1 MEAVKPG
8 EDATTMTDSNGSTER
23 DFFRIDDEVRL
34 NWTRV
39 DPDTM
44 RTDTD
49 RETELMELNL
59 YLHDLIS
66 TAFGDSAVVG
76 EALGLLN
83 RKIELLTNNE
93 DSPLLNLQAVPVNL
107 SGSGMAFA
115 AAEVLDP
122 EEYIEITM
130 LLQPANTIVRVQAQ
144 IISTTTYP
152 DADWDFWVRAKY
164 SPRQEVVTEQIVQH
178 VNLKQ
183 LQSLAA
189 RNEDP
194 E

>member
-8 EDATTMTDSNGSTER
+8 EDVTTMTDSNGSTDR

-34 NWTRV
+34 NWIRV
-39 DPDTM
+39 DPDAV
-44 RTDTD
+44 RTNTD
-49 RETELMELNL
+49 QETELMELNL

-115 AAEVLDP
+115 SAEHLDP
-122 EEYIEITM
+122 EEFIDITM

-144 IISTTTYP
+144 IVSTTTYP
-152 DADWDFWVRAKY
+152 DADWDYWVRAKY
-164 SPRQEVVTEQIVQH
+164 SDRQEVVTEQIVQH

>member
-39 DPDTM
+39 DPDAV

-152 DADWDFWVRAKY
+152 DADWDYWVRAKY
-164 SPRQEVVTEQIVQH
+164 NPRQEMVTEQIVQH

>member
-8 EDATTMTDSNGSTER
+8 EDATTMTDSNDSTER
-23 DFFRIDDEVRL
+23 NFFRIDDEVRL

-39 DPDTM
+39 DPEAV
-44 RTDTD
+44 RSDTD

-115 AAEVLDP
+115 SAEPLDP
-122 EEYIEITM
+122 EEYINITM
-130 LLQPANTIVRVQAQ
+130 LLQPANTIVRVQAEVV
-144 IISTTTYP
+144 STATYP
-152 DADWDFWVRAKY
+152 DADWDYWVRAKY
-164 SPRQEVVTEQIVQH
+164 SDRQEVVTEQIVQH

>member
-1 MEAVKPG
+1 MEAVKPR
-8 EDATTMTDSNGSTER
+8 EDATTMTDSDTSTER

-34 NWTRV
+34 SWTRV
-39 DPDTM
+39 DPDAV

-93 DSPLLNLQAVPVNL
+93 DSPLLSLQTVPVNL

-115 AAEVLDP
+115 SSEALDP
-122 EEYIEITM
+122 EEYIDITM

-152 DADWDFWVRAKY
+152 NADWDYWVRAKY
-164 SPRQEVVTEQIVQH
+164 SDRQEVVTEQIVQH

>member
-39 DPDTM
+39 DPDAVC
-44 RTDTD
+44 TDTD

-115 AAEVLDP
+115 AAEALDP
-122 EEYIEITM
+122 EECIEITM
-130 LLQPANTIVRVQAQ
+130 LLQLANTIVRVQAQ

-152 DADWDFWVRAKY
+152 EADWDYWVRAKY
-164 SPRQEVVTEQIVQH
+164 NPRQEMVTEQIVQH

>member
-1 MEAVKPG
+1 
-8 EDATTMTDSNGSTER
+8 MTDSNTSAER
-23 DFFRIDDEVRL
+23 DFYRIDDEVRL

-39 DPDTM
+39 DPDVV

-49 RETELMELNL
+49 RETELMELNV

-115 AAEVLDP
+115 AAEALDP

-144 IISTTTYP
+144 IISTTTT
-152 DADWDFWVRAKY
+152 AKIKIVCKKSCTSALISCLVRCWPMTNRQ
-164 SPRQEVVTEQIVQH
+164 SP
-178 VNLKQ
+178 
-183 LQSLAA
+183 
-189 RNEDP
+189 NESGNVR
-194 E
+194 

>member
-8 EDATTMTDSNGSTER
+8 EDATTMTDSNGSTDR

-34 NWTRV
+34 IWTRV
-39 DPDTM
+39 DPDAV

-115 AAEVLDP
+115 AAEALDP
-122 EEYIEITM
+122 EESIEITM
-130 LLQPANTIVRVQAQ
+130 LLQPANTIVRVQAE

-152 DADWDFWVRAKY
+152 DADWDYWVRAKY
-164 SPRQEVVTEQIVQH
+164 NPRQEMVTEQIVQH

>member
-8 EDATTMTDSNGSTER
+8 EDVTTMTDSNGSTDR

-39 DPDTM
+39 DPDVV

-66 TAFGDSAVVG
+66 TAFGDSAVLG

-115 AAEVLDP
+115 AAEALDP

-144 IISTTTYP
+144 IISTTAYP
-152 DADWDFWVRAKY
+152 GADWDYWARAKY

-183 LQSLAA
+183 LQRLAA
-189 RNEDP
+189 RNEEP

>member
-8 EDATTMTDSNGSTER
+8 EDVTTMTDSNGSTDR

-34 NWTRV
+34 NWIRV
-39 DPDTM
+39 DPDAV
-44 RTDTD
+44 RTNTD
-49 RETELMELNL
+49 QETELMELNL

-66 TAFGDSAVVG
+66 TAFGDSAVLG

-115 AAEVLDP
+115 SAEHLDP
-122 EEYIEITM
+122 EEFIDITM

-144 IISTTTYP
+144 IVSTTTYP
-152 DADWDFWVRAKY
+152 DADWDYWVRTKY
-164 SPRQEVVTEQIVQH
+164 SDRQEVVTEQIVQH

>member
-8 EDATTMTDSNGSTER
+8 EDATTMTDSNDSTER
-23 DFFRIDDEVRL
+23 NFFRIDDEVRL

-39 DPDTM
+39 DPEAV
-44 RTDTD
+44 RSDTD

-115 AAEVLDP
+115 SAEPLDP
-122 EEYIEITM
+122 EEYIDITM
-130 LLQPANTIVRVQAQ
+130 LLQPANTIVRVQAEVV
-144 IISTTTYP
+144 STATYP
-152 DADWDFWVRAKY
+152 DADWDYWVRAKY
-164 SPRQEVVTEQIVQH
+164 SDRQEVVTEQIVQH
-178 VNLKQ
+178 VNLRQ
-183 LQSLAA
+183 LHSLAA

>member
-1 MEAVKPG
+1 MEAVKPR
-8 EDATTMTDSNGSTER
+8 EDATTMTDSDTSTER

-34 NWTRV
+34 SWTRV
-39 DPDTM
+39 DPDAV

-93 DSPLLNLQAVPVNL
+93 DSPLLSLQTVPVNL

-115 AAEVLDP
+115 SSEALDP
-122 EEYIEITM
+122 EEYIDITM

-152 DADWDFWVRAKY
+152 NADWDYWVRAKY
-164 SPRQEVVTEQIVQH
+164 SDRQEVVTEQIVQH

-194 E
+194 K

>member
-1 MEAVKPG
+1 MEAMKPG
-8 EDATTMTDSNGSTER
+8 EDAATMTDSNGSTER

-39 DPDTM
+39 DPDTV

-49 RETELMELNL
+49 RETELVELNL

-122 EEYIEITM
+122 EECIEITM

-164 SPRQEVVTEQIVQH
+164 SPRQEMVTEQIVQH

>member
-115 AAEVLDP
+115 TAEALNP
-122 EEYIEITM
+122 EESIEITM

-152 DADWDFWVRAKY
+152 DADWDYWVRAKY
-164 SPRQEVVTEQIVQH
+164 NPRQEMVTEQIVQH

>member
-1 MEAVKPG
+1 
-8 EDATTMTDSNGSTER
+8 MTDSNTSAER

-34 NWTRV
+34 NWTQV
-39 DPDTM
+39 DPDVV

-66 TAFGDSAVVG
+66 TAFNDSAVVG

-115 AAEVLDP
+115 SAEAVDP

-144 IISTTTYP
+144 VISTTTYP
-152 DADWDFWVRAKY
+152 DADWNYWVRAKY

-189 RNEDP
+189 RNEEP

>member
-39 DPDTM
+39 DPEAV
-44 RTDTD
+44 RSDTD

-93 DSPLLNLQAVPVNL
+93 DSPLLNLQEVPVNL

-115 AAEVLDP
+115 AAEALDP
-122 EEYIEITM
+122 EESIEITM

-144 IISTTTYP
+144 IISTTSYP
-152 DADWDFWVRAKY
+152 DANWDYWVRARY
-164 SPRQEVVTEQIVQH
+164 NPRQEMVTEQIVQH

-189 RNEDP
+189 RSEDP

>member
-8 EDATTMTDSNGSTER
+8 EDATTMTDSNDSTER
-23 DFFRIDDEVRL
+23 NFFRIDDEVRL

-39 DPDTM
+39 DPEAV
-44 RTDTD
+44 RSDTD

-115 AAEVLDP
+115 SAEHLDP
-122 EEYIEITM
+122 EEFIDITM

-144 IISTTTYP
+144 IVSTTTYP
-152 DADWDFWVRAKY
+152 DADWDYWVRAKY
-164 SPRQEVVTEQIVQH
+164 NPRQEMVTEQIVQH